1 MKSLSGKKLDP
12 GRQMNNFQ
20 IMILGGLQDKPVFAG
35 APSKRKRKS
44 ARNKLEQK
52 RLKSIRRSERMQEV
66 YSGRS
71 K

>member
-35 APSKRKRKS
+35 APSKLKRKS